1 MNERFRYRII
11 DFTPD
16 LTSAPG
22 RKLEDL
28 LNEAGADG
36 WELVTAL
43 RDSRMEPTRLFLK
56 KREP

>member
-1 MNERFRYRII
+1 MTERYRYQII
-11 DFTPD
+11 DFVPD

-22 RKLEDL
+22 RKLEEL
-28 LNEAGADG
+28 LNQVGAEG